1 MHSYSPAKQQL
12 VVTACC
18 VLHNFIHK
26 HNWSDNLFHAW
37 EEQDVEVSLYVI
49 QIAQVM
55 QELEVARMKKPLI
68 YKHNEP

>member
-18 VLHNFIHK
+18 ALHKIIHM

-49 QIAQVM
+49 QITQVM